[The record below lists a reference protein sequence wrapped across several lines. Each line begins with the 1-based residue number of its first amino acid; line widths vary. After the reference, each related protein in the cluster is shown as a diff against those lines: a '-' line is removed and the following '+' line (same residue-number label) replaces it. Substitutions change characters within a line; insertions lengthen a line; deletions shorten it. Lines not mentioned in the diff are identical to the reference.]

1 MSRNTWNV
9 VTLLQLDI
17 IDKNHPLRM
26 LQPDNVKY
34 SVCTLVC
41 GTYSIMCAYLDK
53 EDLKYNFVSNRIME
67 ATRAASCSSN

>member
-1 MSRNTWNV
+1 MNIVNV

-34 SVCTLVC
+34 PVCTLVC
-41 GTYSIMCAYLDK
+41 GTSSTMYAYLDK
-53 EDLKYNFVSNRIME
+53 EDLKYNFVSNKIME
-67 ATRAASCSSN
+67 ATRAASCSNN

>member
-1 MSRNTWNV
+1 MSIKTGNV

-41 GTYSIMCAYLDK
+41 GTSSIVCAYLDK
-53 EDLKYNFVSNRIME
+53 EDLKYNFVSNEIME
-67 ATRAASCSSN
+67 AYKSSSLL

>member
-1 MSRNTWNV
+1 MSIKTGNV

-34 SVCTLVC
+34 SVCIFVC
-41 GTYSIMCAYLDK
+41 GTSSIMCASYLDK
-53 EDLKYNFVSNRIME
+53 EDLKYNFVSNEIME
-67 ATRAASCSSN
+67 AYKSSSLL

>member
-1 MSRNTWNV
+1 MNTNTGNV

-34 SVCTLVC
+34 PVCTLVC
-41 GTYSIMCAYLDK
+41 GTSSIMYVYLDK
-53 EDLKYNFVSNRIME
+53 EDLKYNFISNKIME